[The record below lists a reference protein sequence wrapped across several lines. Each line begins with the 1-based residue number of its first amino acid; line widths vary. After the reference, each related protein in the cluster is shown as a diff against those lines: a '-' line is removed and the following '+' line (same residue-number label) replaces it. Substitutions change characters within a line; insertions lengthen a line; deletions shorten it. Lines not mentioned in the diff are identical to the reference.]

1 MDDTIT
7 IDTDDPVQTIK
18 TLFRGL
24 AHAQLESLQ
33 YGDVDEANEVA
44 EEMTA
49 VIEQNPDLAR
59 NAVKELVK
67 DQTMHVRLPE
77 EMAET
82 LDMDPDEWG
91 IFHSEDDAGHGQA
104 GGAGLDSN
112 SSTNIDI
119 E

>member
-82 LDMDPDEWG
+82 LDMDADEWG
-91 IFHSEDDAGHGQA
+91 IFHSEEDE
-104 GGAGLDSN
+104 GGGSATGPDFDSN
-112 SSTNIDI
+112 ESTSIDI